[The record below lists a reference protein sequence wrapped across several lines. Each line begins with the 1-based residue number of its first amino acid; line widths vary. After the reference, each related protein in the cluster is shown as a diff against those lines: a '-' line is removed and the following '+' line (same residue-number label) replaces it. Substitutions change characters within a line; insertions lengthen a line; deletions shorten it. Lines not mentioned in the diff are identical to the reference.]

1 MGITISGDLIEGNTI
16 VAEKLVIKGE
26 DGLYYKLNTDGVKTE
41 TEQTDYNSINGTVI
55 KAKSITATK
64 IDVKDLV
71 AFDATIGGFKITNNA
86 IYSGVKESVNNTT
99 RGAYLD
105 SEGQVAFGDASNFI
119 KGYKDQ
125 NGDYKI
131 VISADSLTFGSSKK
145 NIENAINEIN
155 NKVDNIS
162 LDGVSP
168 NILTETR
175 KFSNLSDGT
184 AGVAS
189 EKYDGFTVRYL
200 DNTSLDATS
209 YSEFAEWRGIYPE
222 KLGDTYIFSFY
233 AKGTG
238 TIKCYFYGATGYLV
252 SVRNESSQG
261 VITTNADGDI
271 DITLSNE
278 WTRYWI
284 KFTLSDTGD
293 ISIEKYLHLRLY
305 GGNIAYI
312 CGCKLEI
319 ATEVSDWSPAP
330 KDSQIE
336 IDDAQESADNAQSSV
351 DDVEERV
358 AATESSISVLSNSI
372 SSLVVDENG
381 ESLMEQTSD
390 GWIFS
395 MGKTISKIEDA
406 TTDIETMNGQISN
419 INSDIY
425 SLNETVTDLG
435 NLKNYVR
442 ITTEGYEPCLELGN
456 TGEFK
461 VKITNTAIKFMAGT
475 NEVASI
481 VNENGDTKLEINR
494 ANVRDELQFGG
505 FALKERA
512 NGNVG
517 FVWKGD
523 S

>member
-1 MGITISGDLIEGNTI
+1 M
-16 VAEKLVIKGE
+16 
-26 DGLYYKLNTDGVKTE
+26 
-41 TEQTDYNSINGTVI
+41 
-55 KAKSITATK
+55 
-64 IDVKDLV
+64 
-71 AFDATIGGFKITNNA
+71 
-86 IYSGVKESVNNTT
+86 
-99 RGAYLD
+99 
-105 SEGQVAFGDASNFI
+105 
-119 KGYKDQ
+119 
-125 NGDYKI
+125 
-131 VISADSLTFGSSKK
+131 
-145 NIENAINEIN
+145 
-155 NKVDNIS
+155 
-162 LDGVSP
+162 
-168 NILTETR
+168 
-175 KFSNLSDGT
+175 
-184 AGVAS
+184 
-189 EKYDGFTVRYL
+189 
-200 DNTSLDATS
+200 
-209 YSEFAEWRGIYPE
+209 
-222 KLGDTYIFSFY
+222 
-233 AKGTG
+233 
-238 TIKCYFYGATGYLV
+238 
-252 SVRNESSQG
+252 
-261 VITTNADGDI
+261 
-271 DITLSNE
+271 
-278 WTRYWI
+278 
-284 KFTLSDTGD
+284 
-293 ISIEKYLHLRLY
+293 RLY

-319 ATEVSDWSPAP
+319 ATEVSDWSPAL